1 MYMHLFIPFVKF
13 AYNGFLYQRDH
24 LLEIELYVH
33 VLIFIRFLTTD
44 FFSRGAIYRRHI
56 LLKSQVTCVMKFRN
70 DTSDTSLV

>member
-33 VLIFIRFLTTD
+33 VLIFIPLLTTD
-44 FFSRGAIYRRHI
+44 SFSRGAIYRRHI
-56 LLKSQVTCVMKFRN
+56 NK
-70 DTSDTSLV
+70 